1 MALQTRRFFRFHDDL
16 RQHEISWR
24 YVSANPQYQKGTT
37 RIRQYVSE
45 RFSGTVAISP
55 PIVSAYYL
63 QAPNRGRE
71 LSFREAVLPLMYR
84 VREDG
89 LQKCHARPNEGVGQE
104 TCPEVH
110 TEAHAQGRS
119 GLGNELPGS
128 AGSGVR
134 AGMKLQFS
142 GVNE

>member
-1 MALQTRRFFRFHDDL
+1 
-16 RQHEISWR
+16 
-24 YVSANPQYQKGTT
+24 
-37 RIRQYVSE
+37 
-45 RFSGTVAISP
+45 VAISP

-142 GVNE
+142 GVNEQPRSYSGGTCIVAVSGTAIGAGPDAGAGAGAATCGWGLGC

>member
-89 LQKCHARPNEGVGQE
+89 LQTANAFRNALHSAKRGGAAARLAV
-104 TCPEVH
+104 
-110 TEAHAQGRS
+110 
-119 GLGNELPGS
+119 
-128 AGSGVR
+128 VR
-134 AGMKLQFS
+134 AIAYAS
-142 GVNE
+142 SRD